1 MCNQAKGNS
10 YPLSDKIGNKVG
22 TSVRRRMAQIKDGI
36 CKLCCCCAPGRAAN
50 EAHNT
55 PLSAEYI
62 VMTLHDELTVPEGT
76 PLHRT
81 VLKCVFIYLI
91 YGMKVQGISPLDA
104 HARAAGYYPQDRH
117 GYGVG
122 SEGRA
127 FTVLR
132 RQGEAAKRGGGQR
145 ESGGGA
151 PGSGRGQRQQ
161 GGRRRGRRQQRKGGG
176 RRGSVAEAR
185 G

>member
-1 MCNQAKGNS
+1 MGHPYGVAWHRSKTGSANYVVVVLQ
-10 YPLSDKIGNKVG
+10 V
-22 TSVRRRMAQIKDGI
+22 AQQMRLII
-36 CKLCCCCAPGRAAN
+36 PVPAA
-50 EAHNT
+50 A

-161 GGRRRGRRQQRKGGG
+161 GGRRRGRRQQRKGGR